1 MQAANTGAVRSNSFP
16 SSVSFGGSDPLSQVL
31 TGVALVAVVY
41 FTMLFAEYIY
51 QSYLGMFRDRVELF
65 PNTYAS
71 GSLNNTAI
79 QDPKSPLAKTVYTSD
94 NQRSGVEFSYSLFCY
109 ITSDTFSSGNDNLY
123 HILHK
128 GYSKPYPLMGPGLF
142 MKGNTNTL
150 RVYMNCYQTW
160 NNYADIDNIPIEKW
174 VHIVV
179 SCKGNHL
186 YVYINGNLKTKMAL
200 SGNTPPY
207 QNYGDIYL
215 FSQRKGII
223 LRSTTTPSLLT
234 GTDSNASEKSVTFDG
249 AAKGLASRVFYFAYA
264 LTYTEIQNLISMGP
278 SSVMEGVNMSIT
290 PYLTDQWWTS
300 A

>member
-1 MQAANTGAVRSNSFP
+1 MAAVNTGAIRTNSFP

-31 TGVALVAVVY
+31 TGVALVAAVY

-51 QSYLGMFRDRVELF
+51 QSYLAMFRDRVEIF

-71 GSLNNTAI
+71 GSLSHKAI

-109 ITSDTFSSGNDNLY
+109 ITSDTFSNGDDKLY

-128 GYSKPYPLMGPGLF
+128 GYSKSYPLMGPGLF
-142 MKGNTNTL
+142 MKGNSNTL

-179 SCKGNHL
+179 SCKGNQL

-215 FSQRKGII
+215 FSQRTIT
-223 LRSTTTPSLLT
+223 LSSSTTPSL
-234 GTDSNASEKSVTFDG
+234 KSTSLIFNG

-264 LTYTEIQNLISMGP
+264 LTYTEIQNLINMGP
-278 SSVMEGVNMSIT
+278 SPVMEGVNMSIT
-290 PYLTDQWWTS
+290 PYLTDQWWTT

>member
-1 MQAANTGAVRSNSFP
+1 
-16 SSVSFGGSDPLSQVL
+16 
-31 TGVALVAVVY
+31 
-41 FTMLFAEYIY
+41 
-51 QSYLGMFRDRVELF
+51 
-65 PNTYAS
+65 
-71 GSLNNTAI
+71 
-79 QDPKSPLAKTVYTSD
+79 
-94 NQRSGVEFSYSLFCY
+94 
-109 ITSDTFSSGNDNLY
+109 
-123 HILHK
+123 
-128 GYSKPYPLMGPGLF
+128 MGPGLF
-142 MKGNTNTL
+142 MKGNSNTL

-200 SGNTPPY
+200 SGNTPAY

-215 FSQRKGII
+215 FSQRKIKI
-223 LRSTTTPSLLT
+223 LSTTPSLRT
-234 GTDSNASEKSVTFDG
+234 GTDESQVSSGELNFNG

-278 SSVMEGVNMSIT
+278 SPVMEGVNMSIT
-290 PYLTDQWWTS
+290 PYLTDQWWTT

>member
-1 MQAANTGAVRSNSFP
+1 MAAVNTGAIRSNSFP

-31 TGVALVAVVY
+31 TGVALVAAVY

-51 QSYLGMFRDRVELF
+51 QSYLAMFRDRVEIF

-71 GSLNNTAI
+71 GSLSHTAI
-79 QDPKSPLAKTVYTSD
+79 QDPKSPLAKTVYISD

-109 ITSDTFSSGNDNLY
+109 ITSDTFSNGDDQLY

-128 GYSKPYPLMGPGLF
+128 GYSKSYPLMGPGLF
-142 MKGNTNTL
+142 MKGNSNTL

-179 SCKGNHL
+179 SCKGNQL

-215 FSQRKGII
+215 FSQRKIS
-223 LRSTTTPSLLT
+223 LSSTTTPSI
-234 GTDSNASEKSVTFDG
+234 KSSSLNFNG

-278 SSVMEGVNMSIT
+278 SPVMEGVTMSIT
-290 PYLTDQWWTS
+290 PYLTDQWWTT

>member
-1 MQAANTGAVRSNSFP
+1 MAAVNTGAIRTNSFP

-31 TGVALVAVVY
+31 TGVALVAAVY

-51 QSYLGMFRDRVELF
+51 QSYLAMFRDRVEIF

-71 GSLNNTAI
+71 GSLSHKAI

-109 ITSDTFSSGNDNLY
+109 ITSDTFSNGDDKLY

-128 GYSKPYPLMGPGLF
+128 GYSKSYPLMGPGLF
-142 MKGNTNTL
+142 MKGNSNTL

-179 SCKGNHL
+179 SCKGNQL

-215 FSQRKGII
+215 FSQRTII
-223 LRSTTTPSLLT
+223 LSSSTTPSL
-234 GTDSNASEKSVTFDG
+234 KSTSLIFNG

-278 SSVMEGVNMSIT
+278 SPVMEGVNMSIT
-290 PYLTDQWWTS
+290 PYLTDQWWTT

>member
-1 MQAANTGAVRSNSFP
+1 MAAVNTGAIRSNSFP

-31 TGVALVAVVY
+31 TGVALVAAVY
-41 FTMLFAEYIY
+41 FTMLFAEYMY
-51 QSYLGMFRDRVELF
+51 QSYLSMFRDRVEIF

-71 GSLNNTAI
+71 GSLSHTAI

-94 NQRSGVEFSYSLFCY
+94 NQRSGIEFSYSLFCY
-109 ITSDTFSSGNDNLY
+109 ITSDTFSNGDDKLY

-128 GYSKPYPLMGPGLF
+128 GYSKSYPLMGPGLF
-142 MKGNTNTL
+142 MKGNSNTL

-179 SCKGNHL
+179 SCKGNQL

-215 FSQRKGII
+215 FSQRTIT
-223 LRSTTTPSLLT
+223 LSSTTTPSL
-234 GTDSNASEKSVTFDG
+234 KSGSLVFNG

-278 SSVMEGVNMSIT
+278 SPVMEGVTMSIT
-290 PYLTDQWWTS
+290 PYLTDQWWTT

>member
-1 MQAANTGAVRSNSFP
+1 MAAVNTGAIRTNSFP

-31 TGVALVAVVY
+31 TGVALVAAVY

-51 QSYLGMFRDRVELF
+51 QSYLAMFRDRVEIF
-65 PNTYAS
+65 PNTYTS
-71 GSLNNTAI
+71 GSLSHTAI

-109 ITSDTFSSGNDNLY
+109 ITSDTFSNGDDKLY

-142 MKGNTNTL
+142 MKGNSNTL

-179 SCKGNHL
+179 SCKGNQL

-215 FSQRKGII
+215 FSQRTIT
-223 LRSTTTPSLLT
+223 LSSSTTPSL
-234 GTDSNASEKSVTFDG
+234 KSTSLIFNG

-264 LTYTEIQNLISMGP
+264 LTYTEIQNLINMGP
-278 SSVMEGVNMSIT
+278 SPVMEGVNMSIT
-290 PYLTDQWWTS
+290 PYLTDQWWTT

>member
-1 MQAANTGAVRSNSFP
+1 
-16 SSVSFGGSDPLSQVL
+16 
-31 TGVALVAVVY
+31 
-41 FTMLFAEYIY
+41 
-51 QSYLGMFRDRVELF
+51 
-65 PNTYAS
+65 
-71 GSLNNTAI
+71 
-79 QDPKSPLAKTVYTSD
+79 
-94 NQRSGVEFSYSLFCY
+94 
-109 ITSDTFSSGNDNLY
+109 
-123 HILHK
+123 
-128 GYSKPYPLMGPGLF
+128 MGPGLF
-142 MKGNTNTL
+142 MKGNSNTL

-179 SCKGNHL
+179 SCKGNQL

-215 FSQRKGII
+215 FSQRTIT
-223 LRSTTTPSLLT
+223 LSSSTTPSL
-234 GTDSNASEKSVTFDG
+234 KSTSLIFNG

-278 SSVMEGVNMSIT
+278 SPVMEGVNMSIT
-290 PYLTDQWWTS
+290 PYLTDQWWTT

>member
-1 MQAANTGAVRSNSFP
+1 MAAVNTGAIRTNSFP

-31 TGVALVAVVY
+31 TGVALVAAVY

-51 QSYLGMFRDRVELF
+51 QSYLAMFRDRVEIF
-65 PNTYAS
+65 PNTYTS
-71 GSLNNTAI
+71 GSLSHTAI

-109 ITSDTFSSGNDNLY
+109 ITSDTFSNGDDQLY

-142 MKGNTNTL
+142 MKGNSNTL

-179 SCKGNHL
+179 SCKGNQL

-215 FSQRKGII
+215 FSQRKII
-223 LRSTTTPSLLT
+223 IPSTTASLRT
-234 GTDSNASEKSVTFDG
+234 GTDESQVSSGALNFNG

-278 SSVMEGVNMSIT
+278 SPVMEGVNMSIT
-290 PYLTDQWWTS
+290 PYLTDQWWTT

>member
-1 MQAANTGAVRSNSFP
+1 MAAVNTGAIRTNSFP

-31 TGVALVAVVY
+31 TGVALVAAVY

-51 QSYLGMFRDRVELF
+51 QSYLAMFRDRVEIF

-71 GSLNNTAI
+71 GSLSHKAI

-109 ITSDTFSSGNDNLY
+109 ITSDTFSNGDDQLY

-142 MKGNTNTL
+142 MKGNSNTL

-179 SCKGNHL
+179 SCKGNQL

-215 FSQRKGII
+215 FSQRTII
-223 LRSTTTPSLLT
+223 LSSSTTPSL
-234 GTDSNASEKSVTFDG
+234 KSTSLIFNG

-278 SSVMEGVNMSIT
+278 SPVMEGVNMSIT
-290 PYLTDQWWTS
+290 PYLTDQWWTT

>member
-1 MQAANTGAVRSNSFP
+1 MAAVNTGAIRTNSFP

-31 TGVALVAVVY
+31 TGVALVAAVY

-51 QSYLGMFRDRVELF
+51 QSYLAMFRDRVEIF
-65 PNTYAS
+65 PNTYTS
-71 GSLNNTAI
+71 GSLSHTAI

-109 ITSDTFSSGNDNLY
+109 ITSDTFSNGDDQLY

-142 MKGNTNTL
+142 MKGNSNTL
-150 RVYMNCYQTW
+150 RVY
-160 NNYADIDNIPIEKW
+160 
-174 VHIVV
+174 IVV
-179 SCKGNHL
+179 SCKGNQL

-215 FSQRKGII
+215 FSQRKII
-223 LRSTTTPSLLT
+223 IPSTTASLRT
-234 GTDSNASEKSVTFDG
+234 GTDESQVSSGALNFNG

-278 SSVMEGVNMSIT
+278 SPVMEGVNMSIT
-290 PYLTDQWWTS
+290 PYLTDQWWTT

>member
-1 MQAANTGAVRSNSFP
+1 MAAVNTGAIRTNSFP

-31 TGVALVAVVY
+31 TGVALVAAVY

-51 QSYLGMFRDRVELF
+51 QSYLAMFRDRVEIF

-71 GSLNNTAI
+71 GSLSHKAI

-109 ITSDTFSSGNDNLY
+109 ITSDTFSNGDDQLY

-142 MKGNTNTL
+142 MKGNSNTL

-179 SCKGNHL
+179 SCKGNQL

-215 FSQRKGII
+215 FSQRTIT
-223 LRSTTTPSLLT
+223 LSSSTTPSL
-234 GTDSNASEKSVTFDG
+234 KSTSLIFNG

-264 LTYTEIQNLISMGP
+264 LTYTEIQNLINMGP
-278 SSVMEGVNMSIT
+278 SPVMEGVNMSIT
-290 PYLTDQWWTS
+290 PYLTDQWWTT

>member
-1 MQAANTGAVRSNSFP
+1 M
-16 SSVSFGGSDPLSQVL
+16 
-31 TGVALVAVVY
+31 
-41 FTMLFAEYIY
+41 Y
-51 QSYLGMFRDRVELF
+51 QSYLAMFRDRVEIF
-65 PNTYAS
+65 PNTYTS
-71 GSLNNTAI
+71 GSLSHTAI

-109 ITSDTFSSGNDNLY
+109 ITSDTFSAGNDNLY

-142 MKGNTNTL
+142 MKGNSNTL

-207 QNYGDIYL
+207 QNYGDIFL
-215 FSQRKGII
+215 FSQRKISI
-223 LRSTTTPSLLT
+223 PSTTPSLLT
-234 GTDSNASEKSVTFDG
+234 PTNQLQVASGELKFNG

-278 SSVMEGVNMSIT
+278 SPVMEGVNMSIT
-290 PYLTDQWWTS
+290 PYLTDQWWTT

>member
-1 MQAANTGAVRSNSFP
+1 MAAINTGAIRTNSFP

-31 TGVALVAVVY
+31 TGVALVAAVY
-41 FTMLFAEYIY
+41 FTMLFAEYMY
-51 QSYLGMFRDRVELF
+51 QSYLAMFRDRVEIF

-71 GSLNNTAI
+71 GSLSHTAI

-109 ITSDTFSSGNDNLY
+109 ITSDTFSNGDNQLY

-142 MKGNTNTL
+142 MKGNSNTL

-215 FSQRKGII
+215 FSQRKII
-223 LRSTTTPSLLT
+223 IPSTTSSLRTPTNQLQVASGALT
-234 GTDSNASEKSVTFDG
+234 FNG

-278 SSVMEGVNMSIT
+278 SPVMEGVNMSIT
-290 PYLTDQWWTS
+290 PYLTDQWWTT

>member
-1 MQAANTGAVRSNSFP
+1 MAAINTGAIRTNSFP

-31 TGVALVAVVY
+31 TGVALVAAVY
-41 FTMLFAEYIY
+41 FTMLFAEYMY
-51 QSYLGMFRDRVELF
+51 QSYLAMFRDRVEIF
-65 PNTYAS
+65 PNTYTS
-71 GSLNNTAI
+71 GSLSHTAI

-109 ITSDTFSSGNDNLY
+109 ITSDTFSNGDDQLY

-142 MKGNTNTL
+142 MKGNSNTL

-215 FSQRKGII
+215 FSQRKII
-223 LRSTTTPSLLT
+223 IPSTTSSLRTPTNQLQVSSGALT
-234 GTDSNASEKSVTFDG
+234 FNG

-278 SSVMEGVNMSIT
+278 SPVMEGVNMSIT
-290 PYLTDQWWTS
+290 PYLTDQWWTT

>member
-1 MQAANTGAVRSNSFP
+1 MAAVNTGAIRTNSFP

-31 TGVALVAVVY
+31 TGVALVAAVY

-51 QSYLGMFRDRVELF
+51 QSYLAMFRDRVEIF
-65 PNTYAS
+65 PNTYTS
-71 GSLNNTAI
+71 GSLSHTAI

-109 ITSDTFSSGNDNLY
+109 ITSDTFSNGDDKLY

-142 MKGNTNTL
+142 MKGNSNTL

-179 SCKGNHL
+179 SCKGNQL

-200 SGNTPPY
+200 SGNTPAY

-215 FSQRKGII
+215 FSQRKITI
-223 LRSTTTPSLLT
+223 PSITPSLRTPTNQLQ
-234 GTDSNASEKSVTFDG
+234 ASSGELNFNG

-278 SSVMEGVNMSIT
+278 SPVMEGVNMSIT
-290 PYLTDQWWTS
+290 PYLTDQWWTT

>member
-1 MQAANTGAVRSNSFP
+1 MAAINTGAIRTNSFP

-31 TGVALVAVVY
+31 TGVALVAAVY
-41 FTMLFAEYIY
+41 FTMLFAEYMY
-51 QSYLGMFRDRVELF
+51 QSYLAMFRDRVEIF
-65 PNTYAS
+65 PNTYTS
-71 GSLNNTAI
+71 GSLSHTAI

-109 ITSDTFSSGNDNLY
+109 ITSDTFSAGNDNLY

-142 MKGNTNTL
+142 MKGNSNTL

-207 QNYGDIYL
+207 QNYGDIFL
-215 FSQRKGII
+215 FSQRKISI
-223 LRSTTTPSLLT
+223 PSTTPSLLT
-234 GTDSNASEKSVTFDG
+234 PTNQLQVASGELKFNG

-278 SSVMEGVNMSIT
+278 SPVMEGVNMSIT
-290 PYLTDQWWTS
+290 PYLTDQWWTT

>member
-1 MQAANTGAVRSNSFP
+1 MAAVNTGAIRTNSFP

-31 TGVALVAVVY
+31 TGVALVAAVY

-51 QSYLGMFRDRVELF
+51 QSYLAMFRDRVEIF

-71 GSLNNTAI
+71 GSLSHKAI

-109 ITSDTFSSGNDNLY
+109 ITSDTFSNGDDQLY

-142 MKGNTNTL
+142 MKGNSNTL

-179 SCKGNHL
+179 SCKGNQL

-215 FSQRKGII
+215 FSQRTIKI
-223 LRSTTTPSLLT
+223 LSTTPSLRT
-234 GTDSNASEKSVTFDG
+234 GTDESQVSSGELNFNG

-264 LTYTEIQNLISMGP
+264 LTYTEIQNLINMGP
-278 SSVMEGVNMSIT
+278 SPVMEGVNMSIT
-290 PYLTDQWWTS
+290 HYLTDQWWTT

>member
-1 MQAANTGAVRSNSFP
+1 MAAVNTGAIRTNSFP

-31 TGVALVAVVY
+31 TGVALVAAVY

-51 QSYLGMFRDRVELF
+51 QSYLAMFRDRVEIF
-65 PNTYAS
+65 PNTYTS
-71 GSLNNTAI
+71 GSLSHTAI

-109 ITSDTFSSGNDNLY
+109 ITSDTFSNGDDQLY

-142 MKGNTNTL
+142 MKGNSNTL

-200 SGNTPPY
+200 SGNTPAY

-215 FSQRKGII
+215 FSQRKIKI
-223 LRSTTTPSLLT
+223 LSTTPSLRT
-234 GTDSNASEKSVTFDG
+234 GTDESQVSSGELNFNG

-264 LTYTEIQNLISMGP
+264 LTYTEIQNLINMGP
-278 SSVMEGVNMSIT
+278 STVMDGVNMSIT
-290 PYLTDQWWTS
+290 PYLTDQWWTT

>member
-1 MQAANTGAVRSNSFP
+1 MAAVNTGAIRTNSFP

-31 TGVALVAVVY
+31 TGVALVAAVY

-51 QSYLGMFRDRVELF
+51 QSYLAMFRDRVEIF

-71 GSLNNTAI
+71 GSLSHKAI

-109 ITSDTFSSGNDNLY
+109 ITSDTFSNGDDKLY

-128 GYSKPYPLMGPGLF
+128 GYSKSYPLMGPGLF
-142 MKGNTNTL
+142 MKGNSNTL

-179 SCKGNHL
+179 SCKGNQL

-200 SGNTPPY
+200 SGNTQPY

-215 FSQRKGII
+215 FSQRTII
-223 LRSTTTPSLLT
+223 LSSSTTPSL
-234 GTDSNASEKSVTFDG
+234 KSTSLIFNG

-264 LTYTEIQNLISMGP
+264 LTYTEIQNLINMGP
-278 SSVMEGVNMSIT
+278 SPVMEGVNMSIT
-290 PYLTDQWWTS
+290 PYLTDQWWTT

>member
-1 MQAANTGAVRSNSFP
+1 MAAVNTGAIRTNSFP

-31 TGVALVAVVY
+31 TGVALVAAVY

-51 QSYLGMFRDRVELF
+51 QSYLAMFRDRVEIF
-65 PNTYAS
+65 PNTYTS
-71 GSLNNTAI
+71 GSLSHTAI

-109 ITSDTFSSGNDNLY
+109 ITSDTFSNGDDQLY

-142 MKGNTNTL
+142 MKGNSNTL

-200 SGNTPPY
+200 SGNTPAY

-215 FSQRKGII
+215 FSQRKIKI
-223 LRSTTTPSLLT
+223 LSTTPSLRT
-234 GTDSNASEKSVTFDG
+234 GTDESQVSSGELNFNG

-278 SSVMEGVNMSIT
+278 SPVMEGVNMSIT
-290 PYLTDQWWTS
+290 PYLTDQWWTT

>member
-1 MQAANTGAVRSNSFP
+1 MAAVNTGAIRTNSFP

-31 TGVALVAVVY
+31 TGVALVAAVY

-51 QSYLGMFRDRVELF
+51 QSYLAMFRDRVEIF

-71 GSLNNTAI
+71 GSLSHKAI

-109 ITSDTFSSGNDNLY
+109 ITSDTFSNGDDKLY

-128 GYSKPYPLMGPGLF
+128 GYSKSYPLMGPGLF
-142 MKGNTNTL
+142 MKGNSNTL

-179 SCKGNHL
+179 SCKGNQL

-215 FSQRKGII
+215 FSQRTII
-223 LRSTTTPSLLT
+223 LSSSTTPSL
-234 GTDSNASEKSVTFDG
+234 KSTSLIFNG

-264 LTYTEIQNLISMGP
+264 LTYTEIQNLINMGP
-278 SSVMEGVNMSIT
+278 SPVMEGVNMSIT
-290 PYLTDQWWTS
+290 PYLTDQWWTT

>member
-1 MQAANTGAVRSNSFP
+1 MAAVNTGAIRTNSFP

-31 TGVALVAVVY
+31 TGVALVAAVY

-51 QSYLGMFRDRVELF
+51 QSYLAMFRDRVEIF
-65 PNTYAS
+65 PNTYTS
-71 GSLNNTAI
+71 GSLSHTAI

-109 ITSDTFSSGNDNLY
+109 ITSDTFSNGDDKLY

-128 GYSKPYPLMGPGLF
+128 GYSKSYPLMGPGLF
-142 MKGNTNTL
+142 MKGNSNTL

-179 SCKGNHL
+179 SCKGNQL

-215 FSQRKGII
+215 FSQRTII
-223 LRSTTTPSLLT
+223 LSSSTTPSL
-234 GTDSNASEKSVTFDG
+234 KSTSLIFNG

-278 SSVMEGVNMSIT
+278 SPVMEGVNMSIT
-290 PYLTDQWWTS
+290 PYLTDQWWTT

>member
-1 MQAANTGAVRSNSFP
+1 MAAVNTGAIRTNSFP

-31 TGVALVAVVY
+31 TGVALVAAVY

-51 QSYLGMFRDRVELF
+51 QSYLAMFRDRVEIF

-71 GSLNNTAI
+71 GSLSHKAI

-109 ITSDTFSSGNDNLY
+109 ITSDTFSNGDDKLY

-128 GYSKPYPLMGPGLF
+128 GYSKSYPLMGPGLF
-142 MKGNTNTL
+142 MKGNSNTL

-179 SCKGNHL
+179 SCKGNQL

-215 FSQRKGII
+215 FSQRTIT
-223 LRSTTTPSLLT
+223 LSSSTTPSL
-234 GTDSNASEKSVTFDG
+234 KSTSLIFNG

-278 SSVMEGVNMSIT
+278 SPVMEGVNMSIT
-290 PYLTDQWWTS
+290 PYLTDQWWTT

>member
-1 MQAANTGAVRSNSFP
+1 MAAVNTGAVRTNSFP

-31 TGVALVAVVY
+31 TGVALVAAVY
-41 FTMLFAEYIY
+41 FTMLFAEYMY
-51 QSYLGMFRDRVELF
+51 QSYLAMFRDRVEIF

-71 GSLNNTAI
+71 GSLSHTAI

-109 ITSDTFSSGNDNLY
+109 ITSDTFSNGDDKLY

-128 GYSKPYPLMGPGLF
+128 GYSKPYPLLGPGLF
-142 MKGNTNTL
+142 MKGNSNTL

-179 SCKGNHL
+179 SCKGNQL

-215 FSQRKGII
+215 FSQRKII
-223 LRSTTTPSLLT
+223 IPSTTSSLRTPTNQLQVASGELT
-234 GTDSNASEKSVTFDG
+234 FNG

-278 SSVMEGVNMSIT
+278 SPVMEGVNMSIT
-290 PYLTDQWWTS
+290 PYLTDQWWTT